1 MKRILAGIVA
11 LLAAACANPQVGLSP
26 STQVVEGDMPPP
38 TRADMFAANRPYLV
52 GPFDKLKVDVFGVED
67 LQKEV
72 QADASGRFSFPLIG
86 VVEAAGKT
94 PGELEDEIELRLAR
108 FVKAPQVNI
117 NLDETVSQVITV
129 EGMVKKPGLYPVVGN
144 MTLVRAIATAGG
156 MDELASLEDVVVFRR
171 VEGQRYA
178 ALYNMKAIRRGN
190 YEDPDIYPNDVVIV
204 GESNA
209 RRLFRDLLAAS
220 PLLTTPLVILSNGS

>member
-1 MKRILAGIVA
+1 MKRILTGMVA

-26 STQVVEGDMPPP
+26 STQVVEGDLPPP

-156 MDELASLEDVVVFRR
+156 FDELASLDDVVVFRR

-220 PLLTTPLVILSNGS
+220 PLLTTPLVILSNGN

>member
-1 MKRILAGIVA
+1 MKRIFAGM
-11 LLAAACANPQVGLSP
+11 AAFLVVACANPQVGLSP
-26 STQVVEGDMPPP
+26 STQVVQGDLPPP
-38 TRADMFAANRPYLV
+38 TRADLFAANRPYLV

-156 MDELASLEDVVVFRR
+156 MDELASLDDVVVFRR

-220 PLLTTPLVILSNGS
+220 PLLTTPLVILSNGN